1 MKRSEAAVIAGRS
14 RAALGPMLLANVP
27 AVKRG
32 LPLLILALALGACG
46 SRTVIFRA
54 PAQGVQGTTHQA
66 TQAIGFPTI
75 ATKNTTRV
83 DGADP
88 IANAAG
94 IALAEYPSAAPGTHP
109 EAVVLAPT
117 DDWQAAIA
125 SSVFAAAPI
134 RAPILLSD
142 SGSLPPATS
151 EALGQLAP
159 SGSGS
164 AGGAQVIAVG
174 DVPKLRHQRVTRISA
189 GDPYSLAAGVD
200 RFITAA
206 AGRPTSDVVIA
217 SGDTPGYAMP
227 AAGWAAESGD
237 PVLFVTSSGVPK
249 ATAQAL
255 KAHQRPRIYV
265 LGPTSVIPDSVTKQL
280 AKYGTVKRISG
291 NDPAASSVAFAVYR
305 DPPCPKNQPCAH
317 VPGSFGWALR
327 SPGHGY
333 TLLNQSNPLDAA
345 ASAPL
350 SASGSFAV
358 QLVLDNASTL
368 PSSILNFFLNYAT
381 PGYTQEGPTAA
392 VYNHAWIIGNEQ
404 AVSVSVQ
411 AQVDQLLEAVPQK

>member
-1 MKRSEAAVIAGRS
+1 
-14 RAALGPMLLANVP
+14 MLIP
-27 AVKRG
+27 
-32 LPLLILALALGACG
+32 ALALSACG
-46 SRTVIFRA
+46 SKTVIFK
-54 PAQGVQGTTHQA
+54 PPPQGVQGTTHQA

-94 IALAEYPSAAPGTHP
+94 VALAEYPSAAAGTHP

-142 SGSLPPATS
+142 TGTLPPATTD
-151 EALGQLAP
+151 ALTQLAP

-174 DVPKLRHQRVTRISA
+174 DVPKPSKQRVTRISA
-189 GDPYSLAAGVD
+189 GDPYSLAAAID
-200 RFITAA
+200 RFNTAA
-206 AGRPTSDVVIA
+206 AGKPTPDVVIA
-217 SGDTPGYAMP
+217 SGEDPAYAMP

-249 ATAQAL
+249 ATEQAL
-255 KAHQRPRIYV
+255 KAHQRPGIYI
-265 LGPTSVIPDSVTKQL
+265 LGPTSVIPDSVAKQL
-280 AKYGTVKRISG
+280 SKYGTVKRITGS
-291 NDPAASSVAFAVYR
+291 DPAASSVAFAIYR
-305 DPPCPKNQPCAH
+305 DPPCPKNAPCAH

-333 TLLNQSNPLDAA
+333 TLLNQNDPLDAA

-350 SASGSFAV
+350 SASGSFGV
-358 QLVLDNASTL
+358 QLILNSASAL

-404 AVSVSVQ
+404 AVSVPVQ
-411 AQVDQLLEAVPQK
+411 AQVDALLEAVPQK

>member
-1 MKRSEAAVIAGRS
+1 MKRSEAAACARCRKS
-14 RAALGPMLLANVP
+14 ALGPGSLGNVP
-27 AVKRG
+27 AVKRA
-32 LPLLILALALGACG
+32 LPPLFLALALGACG
-46 SRTVIFRA
+46 SRTVIFK
-54 PAQGVQGTTHQA
+54 PPPQGVQGTTHQA
-66 TQAIGFPTI
+66 TQAIGFPAI

-94 IALAEYPSAAPGTHP
+94 VALAEYPSAASGTHP

-125 SSVFAAAPI
+125 SSVFAAPPV

-142 SGSLPPATS
+142 SGSLPPAAAD
-151 EALGQLAP
+151 ALGQLAP
-159 SGSGS
+159 SGSGA

-174 DVPKLRHQRVTRISA
+174 DVPKLPKERVARVSA
-189 GDPYSLAAGVD
+189 GDPYSLAAAID
-200 RFITAA
+200 RFSSAA
-206 AGRPTSDVVIA
+206 AGKPSSDVVIA
-217 SGDTPGYAMP
+217 SGDNPAYAMP
-227 AAGWAAESGD
+227 AAGWAAQSGD
-237 PVLFVTSSGVPK
+237 PVLFVTSSGVPA
-249 ATAQAL
+249 ATQQAL

-265 LGPTSVIPDSVTKQL
+265 LGPTSVIPNSVAKQL
-280 AKYGTVKRISG
+280 ARFGTVKRISG
-291 NDPAASSVAFAVYR
+291 NDPAASSVAFAIYR

-333 TLLNQSNPLDAA
+333 TLLNQSQPLDAA

-350 SASGSFAV
+350 SASGSFGV

-392 VYNHAWIIGNEQ
+392 VYNHAWIIGNQ
-404 AVSVSVQ
+404 GAVSVPVQ
-411 AQVDQLLEAVPQK
+411 AQVDALLEAVPQK

>member
-1 MKRSEAAVIAGRS
+1 MKRSEAATFAGRG
-14 RAALGPMLLANVP
+14 RPALAPGPLANVP

-32 LPLLILALALGACG
+32 LPLLIVAVALGACG
-46 SRTVIFRA
+46 SKTVIFKP

-66 TQAIGFPTI
+66 TQGLGIPAI

-88 IANAAG
+88 TANAAG
-94 IALAEYPSAAPGTHP
+94 VALAEYPSAGSGTHP

-117 DDWQAAIA
+117 DDWQASIA
-125 SSVFAAAPI
+125 SSVFAAPPI
-134 RAPILLSD
+134 RAPILLSGT
-142 SGSLPPATS
+142 GSLPAATT
-151 EALGQLAP
+151 EALGQLDP
-159 SGSGS
+159 SGSGA

-174 DVPKLRHQRVTRISA
+174 DVPKLAKERVTRLSA
-189 GDPYSLAAGVD
+189 GDPYSLAAAID
-200 RFITAA
+200 RFVTAA
-206 AGRPTSDVVIA
+206 TGKPTPDVVIA
-217 SGDTPGYAMP
+217 SGDNPAYAMP

-237 PVLFVTSSGVPK
+237 PILFVTSSGVPA

-255 KAHQRPRIYV
+255 RAHQRPRIYI
-265 LGPTSVIPDSVTKQL
+265 LGPTSVIPDSVAKQL
-280 AKYGTVKRISG
+280 AKFGTVNRISG
-291 NDPAASSVAFAVYR
+291 KDPAASSVAFAIYR
-305 DPPCPKNQPCAH
+305 DPPCPSGQPCAH

-333 TLLNQSNPLDAA
+333 ILLNQNQPLDAA

-350 SASGSFAV
+350 SASGSFGV
-358 QLVLDNASTL
+358 QLVLDTASTL
-368 PSSILNFFLNYAT
+368 PTSILNFFLNYAT

-404 AVSVSVQ
+404 AVSVPVQ
-411 AQVDQLLEAVPQK
+411 AQVDALLEAVPQK